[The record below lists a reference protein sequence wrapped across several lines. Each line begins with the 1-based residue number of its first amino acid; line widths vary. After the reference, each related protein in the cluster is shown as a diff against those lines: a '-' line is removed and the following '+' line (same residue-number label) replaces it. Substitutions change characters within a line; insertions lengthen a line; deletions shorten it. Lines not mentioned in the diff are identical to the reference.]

1 MKFYYFGGVLGEPD
15 SVKSPSNLNNHH
27 FDGVMFTHDI
37 PQGDIFVQTAIDLKI
52 NENIKY
58 LIAIRPYTIS
68 PQYLAMIN
76 DSLNKV
82 QKNRVQLN
90 IISGYTK
97 DHEDSIKGIV
107 GPINDQSDK
116 VEKRKYLVEFL
127 DALND
132 MNNNKNLKA
141 PLDFFVTTTNPRVLD
156 AVNRHNN
163 KIILPYSLYKNNIWF
178 KKFNRELNVKSQ
190 DIMIAI
196 TPIIRQTKEEL
207 ESLKNYALRPVW
219 QEGEVSRVVNDVE
232 YFTYD
237 DFHQFVKRLKE
248 ENIKY
253 LLINA
258 VPQAENNVIIPFI
271 KQYVESAEFAE
282 INKQ

>member
-1 MKFYYFGGVLGEPD
+1 MKFYYFGGVLGEEE
-15 SVKSPSNLNNHH
+15 SVKSPSNLNKHH

-37 PQGDIFVQTAIDLKI
+37 PQGDIFIQTAVDLKI
-52 NENIKY
+52 NEKIKY

-82 QKNRVQLN
+82 QKDRVQLN

-97 DHEDSIKGIV
+97 NHEDEVKGIV
-107 GPINDQSDK
+107 GSVNDQSDK

-127 DALND
+127 HSLNE
-132 MNNNKNLKA
+132 MNKNKNLKA

-156 AVNRHNN
+156 AVNKYNN

-178 KKFNRELNVKSQ
+178 KKFNRPLDVNSNE
-190 DIMIAI
+190 IMIAI
-196 TPIIRQTKEEL
+196 TPIIRETKEEL
-207 ESLKNYALRPVW
+207 ESLKNYALRPTW
-219 QEGEVSRVVNDVE
+219 QSGEVSKVVNDVE
-232 YFTYD
+232 YFTNET
-237 DFHQFVKRLKE
+237 FHELIKNLQ
-248 ENIKY
+248 ENGIKY

-258 VPQAENNVIIPFI
+258 VPQAENAVIIPFI
-271 KQYVESAEFAE
+271 KKYVESEQYAE
-282 INKQ
+282 INK

>member
-1 MKFYYFGGVLGEPD
+1 MKFYYFGGVLGEEG

-37 PQGDIFVQTAIDLKI
+37 PQGDIFIQTAIDLKV
-52 NENIKY
+52 NEKIKY

-82 QKNRVQLN
+82 QKDRVQLN

-97 DHEDSIKGIV
+97 DHEDSVKGIV
-107 GPINDQSDK
+107 GSVNDQSDK

-127 DALND
+127 HSLNE
-132 MNNNKNLKA
+132 MNENKNLKS

-156 AVNRHNN
+156 AVNKHNN
-163 KIILPYSLYKNNIWF
+163 KIILPYSLYKNNVWF
-178 KKFNRELNVKSQ
+178 KKFSRPLDVNSKE
-190 DIMIAI
+190 IMIAI
-196 TPIIRQTKEEL
+196 TPIIRETEEEL
-207 ESLKNYALRPVW
+207 ESLKNYALRPTW
-219 QEGEVSRVVNDVE
+219 QSGEVSRVVNDAE
-232 YFTYD
+232 YFTKET
-237 DFHQFVKRLKE
+237 FHQLVKKLQE
-248 ENIKY
+248 DGIKY

-258 VPQAENNVIIPFI
+258 VPQAENAVIIPFI
-271 KQYVESAEFAE
+271 KNYVESKEYAE
-282 INKQ
+282 INK

>member
-1 MKFYYFGGVLGEPD
+1 MKFYYFGGVLGEEE
-15 SVKSPSNLNNHH
+15 SVKSPSNLNRHH

-37 PQGDIFVQTAIDLKI
+37 PQGDIFIQTAMDLKV
-52 NENIKY
+52 NEKIKY

-82 QKNRVQLN
+82 QKDRVQLN

-97 DHEDSIKGIV
+97 DHEDGVKGIV
-107 GPINDQSDK
+107 GSVNDQSDK

-127 DALND
+127 HSLNE
-132 MNNNKNLKA
+132 MNKNKNIKA

-156 AVNRHNN
+156 AVNKHNN

-178 KKFNRELNVKSQ
+178 KKFNRPLDVNSKE
-190 DIMIAI
+190 IMIAI
-196 TPIIRQTKEEL
+196 TPIIRETEEEL
-207 ESLKNYALRPVW
+207 ESLKNYALRPTW
-219 QEGEVSRVVNDVE
+219 QSGEVSRVVNDAE
-232 YFTYD
+232 YFTSKT
-237 DFHQFVKRLKE
+237 FHELIKNLQ
-248 ENIKY
+248 ENGIKY

-258 VPQAENNVIIPFI
+258 VPQAENAIIIPFI
-271 KQYVESAEFAE
+271 KKYVESEEYAE
-282 INKQ
+282 INK

>member
-1 MKFYYFGGVLGEPD
+1 MKFYYFGGVLGEED
-15 SVKSPSNLNNHH
+15 SVKSPSNLNKHN

-37 PQGDIFVQTAIDLKI
+37 PQGDIFVQTAMDLKI
-52 NENIKY
+52 NEKIKY

-82 QKNRVQLN
+82 QKDRVQLN

-107 GPINDQSDK
+107 GSINDQSDK

-127 DALND
+127 NSLNE
-132 MNNNKNLKA
+132 MNDNKNLKA

-156 AVNRHNN
+156 TVNKYSN

-178 KKFNRELNVKSQ
+178 KKFDRELDVKSKE
-190 DIMIAI
+190 IMLAI
-196 TPIIRQTKEEL
+196 TPIIRETKEEL
-207 ESLKNYALRPVW
+207 DSLKNYALRPVW
-219 QEGEVSRVVNDVE
+219 QSGEVSRVVNDAE
-232 YFTYD
+232 YFTHES
-237 DFHQFVKRLKE
+237 FHELVKKLKE
-248 ENIKY
+248 DGIKY

-258 VPQAENNVIIPFI
+258 VPQAENSVIIPFI
-271 KQYVESAEFAE
+271 KNYVESNQFAE
-282 INKQ
+282 INK

>member
-1 MKFYYFGGVLGEPD
+1 MKFYYFGGVLGEEE
-15 SVKSPSNLNNHH
+15 SVKSPSNLNRHH

-37 PQGDIFVQTAIDLKI
+37 PQGDIFIQTAMDLKV
-52 NENIKY
+52 NEKIKY

-82 QKNRVQLN
+82 QKDRVQLN

-97 DHEDSIKGIV
+97 DHEDGVKGIV
-107 GPINDQSDK
+107 GSVNDQSDK

-127 DALND
+127 HSLNE
-132 MNNNKNLKA
+132 MNKNKNIKA

-156 AVNRHNN
+156 AVNKHNN

-178 KKFNRELNVKSQ
+178 KKFNRPLDVNSKE
-190 DIMIAI
+190 IMIAI
-196 TPIIRQTKEEL
+196 TPIIRETEEEL
-207 ESLKNYALRPVW
+207 ESLKNYALRPTW
-219 QEGEVSRVVNDVE
+219 QSGEVSRVVNDAE
-232 YFTYD
+232 YFTNKT
-237 DFHQFVKRLKE
+237 FHELIKNLQ
-248 ENIKY
+248 ENGINY

-258 VPQAENNVIIPFI
+258 VPQAENAIIIPFI
-271 KQYVESAEFAE
+271 KKYVESEEYRE
-282 INKQ
+282 INK

>member
-1 MKFYYFGGVLGEPD
+1 MKFYYFGGVLGEEE
-15 SVKSPSNLNNHH
+15 SVKSPSNLNRNN

-37 PQGDIFVQTAIDLKI
+37 PQGDIFVQTAMDLKI
-52 NENIKY
+52 NEKIKY

-82 QKNRVQLN
+82 QKDRVQLN

-97 DHEDSIKGIV
+97 DHEDDIRGIV
-107 GPINDQSDK
+107 GSVNDQSDK

-127 DALND
+127 NSLNE
-132 MNNNKNLKA
+132 MNENKNLKA

-178 KKFNRELNVKSQ
+178 KKFNRELDVKSQ
-190 DIMIAI
+190 EIMIAI
-196 TPIIRQTKEEL
+196 TPIIRETEEEL
-207 ESLKNYALRPVW
+207 VSLKDYALRPVW
-219 QEGEVSRVVNDVE
+219 QEGEVSRVVNDAE
-232 YFTYD
+232 YFTHEG
-237 DFHQFVKRLKE
+237 FHEFVKKLKE
-248 ENIKY
+248 DGIKY
-253 LLINA
+253 LLINS
-258 VPQAENNVIIPFI
+258 VPQAENSVIIPFI
-271 KQYVESAEFAE
+271 KNYVESEKFAE
-282 INKQ
+282 INKS

>member
-1 MKFYYFGGVLGEPD
+1 MKFYYFGGVLGEEE
-15 SVKSPSNLNNHH
+15 SVKSPSNLNRHH

-37 PQGDIFVQTAIDLKI
+37 PQGDIFIQTAMDLKV
-52 NENIKY
+52 NEKIKY

-82 QKNRVQLN
+82 QKDRVQLN

-97 DHEDSIKGIV
+97 DHEDGVKGIV
-107 GPINDQSDK
+107 GSVNDQSDK

-127 DALND
+127 HSLNEI
-132 MNNNKNLKA
+132 NKNKNIKA

-156 AVNRHNN
+156 AVNKHNN

-178 KKFNRELNVKSQ
+178 KKFNRPLDVNSKE
-190 DIMIAI
+190 IMIAI
-196 TPIIRQTKEEL
+196 TPIIRETEEEL
-207 ESLKNYALRPVW
+207 ESLKNYALRPTW
-219 QEGEVSRVVNDVE
+219 QSGEVSRVVNDAE
-232 YFTYD
+232 YFTNKT
-237 DFHQFVKRLKE
+237 FHELIKNLQ
-248 ENIKY
+248 ENGIKY

-258 VPQAENNVIIPFI
+258 VPQAENAIIIPFI
-271 KQYVESAEFAE
+271 KKYVESEEYAE
-282 INKQ
+282 INK

>member
-1 MKFYYFGGVLGEPD
+1 MQFYYFGGVLGEKD
-15 SVKSPSNLNNHH
+15 SVKSPSNLNQHH

-52 NENIKY
+52 NEKIKY

-76 DSLNKV
+76 DSLNKI

-97 DHEDSIKGIV
+97 DHENDIKGIV
-107 GPINDQSDK
+107 GPVNDQSDK

-127 DALND
+127 ESLNE
-132 MNNNKNLKA
+132 MNQNKNLKA

-156 AVNRHNN
+156 AVNKYNN

-178 KKFNRELNVKSQ
+178 KKFDRPISVNSKE
-190 DIMIAI
+190 IMVAI
-196 TPIIRQTKEEL
+196 TPIIRETQEEL
-207 ESLKNYALRPVW
+207 ESLKNYALRPTW
-219 QEGEVSRVVNDVE
+219 QSGEVSRVVNDAE
-232 YFTYD
+232 YLTKET
-237 DFHQFVKRLKE
+237 FHELVIKLQ
-248 ENIKY
+248 NDGIKY

-258 VPQAENNVIIPFI
+258 VPQAENSIIIPFI
-271 KQYVESAEFAE
+271 KSYVESKEYAE
-282 INKQ
+282 INKL

>member
-1 MKFYYFGGVLGEPD
+1 MKFYYFGGVLGEEE
-15 SVKSPSNLNNHH
+15 SVKSPSNLNRHH

-37 PQGDIFVQTAIDLKI
+37 PQGDIFIQTVMDLKV
-52 NENIKY
+52 NEKIKY

-82 QKNRVQLN
+82 QKDRVQLN

-97 DHEDSIKGIV
+97 DHEDGVKGIV
-107 GPINDQSDK
+107 GSVNDQSDK

-127 DALND
+127 HSLNE
-132 MNNNKNLKA
+132 MNKNKNIKA

-156 AVNRHNN
+156 AVNKHNN

-178 KKFNRELNVKSQ
+178 KKFNRPLDVNSKE
-190 DIMIAI
+190 IMVAI
-196 TPIIRQTKEEL
+196 TPIIRETEEEL
-207 ESLKNYALRPVW
+207 ESLKNYALRPTW
-219 QEGEVSRVVNDVE
+219 QSGEVSRVVNDAE
-232 YFTYD
+232 YFTNKT
-237 DFHQFVKRLKE
+237 FHELIKNLQ
-248 ENIKY
+248 ENGIKY

-258 VPQAENNVIIPFI
+258 VPQAENAIIIPFI
-271 KQYVESAEFAE
+271 KKYVESEEYAE
-282 INKQ
+282 INK

>member
-1 MKFYYFGGVLGEPD
+1 VKFYYFGGVLGEEE
-15 SVKSPSNLNNHH
+15 SVKSPSNLNRHH

-37 PQGDIFVQTAIDLKI
+37 PQGDIFIQTAMDLKV
-52 NENIKY
+52 NEKIKY

-82 QKNRVQLN
+82 QKDRVQLN

-97 DHEDSIKGIV
+97 DHEDGVKGIV
-107 GPINDQSDK
+107 GSVNDQSDK

-127 DALND
+127 HSLNE
-132 MNNNKNLKA
+132 MNKNKNIKA

-156 AVNRHNN
+156 AVNKHNN

-178 KKFNRELNVKSQ
+178 KKFNRPLDVNSKE
-190 DIMIAI
+190 IMIAI
-196 TPIIRQTKEEL
+196 TPIIRETEEEL
-207 ESLKNYALRPVW
+207 ESLKNYALRPTW
-219 QEGEVSRVVNDVE
+219 QSGEVSRVVNDAE
-232 YFTYD
+232 YFTSKT
-237 DFHQFVKRLKE
+237 FHELIKNLQ
-248 ENIKY
+248 ENGIKY

-258 VPQAENNVIIPFI
+258 VPQAENAIIIPFI
-271 KQYVESAEFAE
+271 KKYVESEEYAE
-282 INKQ
+282 INK